1 MNWRLTGMAKP
12 GRKKITC
19 SLGEKRV
26 YSFWCYPVEYQKLK
40 IEFEK
45 LKSKRKKYVKKED

>member
-1 MNWRLTGMAKP
+1 MAKP

-19 SLGEKRV
+19 ILGEKKV
-26 YSFWCYPVEYQKLK
+26 YSFWCYPNEYQKLK

-45 LKSKRKKYVKKED
+45 LKKQRKKYYLKEEV